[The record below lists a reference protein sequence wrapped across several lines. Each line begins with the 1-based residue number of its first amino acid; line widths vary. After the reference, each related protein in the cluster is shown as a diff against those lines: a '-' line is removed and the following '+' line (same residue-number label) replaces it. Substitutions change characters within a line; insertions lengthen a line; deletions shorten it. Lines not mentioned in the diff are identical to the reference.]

1 MNIRFATKGDIEL
14 ISKLFTEF
22 YAYNA
27 MQQPQYYVAAKESGK
42 YPDAVID
49 SKDGDIIVA
58 AVDEGI
64 IVGFIHIEEDKTPP
78 YPSIVPHKFACIVDF
93 IVAEQHRKSGIGRLL
108 LEEAKLWARSRQL
121 EYLELMVLEN
131 NEVGRNFYERE
142 NFSTVS
148 QTMRLDF

>member
-1 MNIRFATKGDIEL
+1 MNIRLATKDDIEL
-14 ISKLFTEF
+14 ISSLFTEF
-22 YAYNA
+22 YEYNA
-27 MQQPQYYVAAKESGK
+27 AQQPQYYVAAKEIGK
-42 YPDAVID
+42 YPNTIID

-58 AVDEGI
+58 VVDEV

-108 LEEAKLWARSRQL
+108 LEEAKLWASSRQL

-131 NEVGRNFYERE
+131 NDVGRCFYERE
-142 NFSTVS
+142 NFSVMS
-148 QTMRLDF
+148 QTMRLDI